1 MFRAPHILC
10 KNGPNKAEC
19 SLLHW
24 AGKACLGETLWLI
37 GTSFQIQNTK
47 CVNYFRKACK
57 KSIKM
62 KSFKVNLKLR
72 NVRQGPYSQP
82 LIFFVTLS

>member
-1 MFRAPHILC
+1 MFTAPHILC
-10 KNGPNKAEC
+10 KIG
-19 SLLHW
+19 LHW

-57 KSIKM
+57 KGIKM
-62 KSFKVNLKLR
+62 KSFKVNLKLQ

-82 LIFFVTLS
+82 FIFFVTFECAQ